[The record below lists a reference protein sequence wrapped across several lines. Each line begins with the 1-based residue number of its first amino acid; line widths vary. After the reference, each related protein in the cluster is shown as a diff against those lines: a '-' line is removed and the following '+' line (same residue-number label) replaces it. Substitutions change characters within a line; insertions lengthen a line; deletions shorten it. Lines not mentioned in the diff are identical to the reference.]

1 MSGFGSKDVA
11 LLLYL
16 CERDSVKP
24 RSCRP
29 PDAASKSPVSA
40 VHAAKGRVTTQEHVM
55 VRAGR
60 RRVRLRVP
68 QADVWK
74 GFAISA
80 DLRVRSSVNTHRTQ
94 EHRVKRSTRTHP
106 SSGLISTRLVPRMT
120 AKPSERVLGGTAGRP
135 VSGSAIGAN
144 EPQEGKFLCP
154 FPGLLTSEELT
165 VQSLLDI
172 VHHQVEKLIVSLQ
185 GARDYDW

>member
-1 MSGFGSKDVA
+1 MQAPRRSLEIASLSGACGERKSYNARTCHGAGWKEKSTPTCTSSRRLEGIRDLGGS
-11 LLLYL
+11 
-16 CERDSVKP
+16 ES
-24 RSCRP
+24 
-29 PDAASKSPVSA
+29 
-40 VHAAKGRVTTQEHVM
+40 T
-55 VRAGR
+55 
-60 RRVRLRVP
+60 
-68 QADVWK
+68 
-74 GFAISA
+74 
-80 DLRVRSSVNTHRTQ
+80 SSVNTHRTQ